1 MGGRG
6 ISRTEVQ
13 LGKGVTVPVHRLN
26 TVILGAGAAGMNCA
40 VHLFEFLSARG
51 VERPQDRVAV
61 VTAGV
66 GLGASR
72 MSGSDKQTYYKLGT
86 SPLVADS
93 ATEFIKALTSF
104 GCMHGDIA
112 LAEGENSL
120 REFYH
125 LVQAGVPF
133 PHDPEGAYVGYKTDH
148 DPYERATSAGPK
160 TSRFMSEC
168 LQAQAK
174 RYGIRIFDRQ
184 EAVHILT
191 DGADGRRVVGLVTL
205 DRRRVREPG
214 FGLTVFLCRN
224 LVLAAGGPGALF
236 EVSVY
241 PLGQVGVH
249 GLAFKAGLRAA
260 NMTEWQF
267 GLASTRFRWN
277 VSGTYMQVVP
287 RVFSTDRRGGDEREF
302 LTPHFPTMSRMGTA
316 TFLKGYQWPFDA
328 QRVTGGQSS
337 LIDLLV
343 THETRGLGRRVY
355 LDFRENPRPGP
366 GMAPFD
372 VAGLEPEARTYL
384 ERNGATQGTPIE
396 RLRHMNPPAID
407 IYSEHGID
415 IAREPLEIDVCAQHH
430 NGGFAVDKW
439 WRASLPGAFVIGEMA
454 GTHGVKRP
462 GGAALNSGQVGGLR
476 AAEYIA
482 NVLGGDLPAESG
494 LGAAQAAEIERLM
507 TELARRATGTEG
519 GMTAKAAIAAIQRRS
534 TLAAAH
540 LREPGTVEK
549 ALAEAREQLASIRAN
564 GLRGGA
570 GTEVVAALEAEHLAI
585 TQIALLESLRE
596 YLARGG
602 GSRGSYMVMGPGAT
616 TVKADLV
623 CPWTKT
629 PYGFIAENEALRQ
642 DIAEI
647 ELTDA
652 ERMAF
657 KITHAAPRP
666 VPRRDEAFERTWSKF
681 RAGAI
686 YAE

>member
-1 MGGRG
+1 MAST
-6 ISRTEVQ
+6 ISRQDITMA
-13 LGKGVTVPVHRLN
+13 GGTTVPVYRLN

-51 VERPQDRVAV
+51 VARPQDRIAV

-66 GLGASR
+66 ELGASR

-86 SPLVADS
+86 SPSVADS
-93 ATEFIKALTSF
+93 AQEFVKALTGF

-112 LAEGENSL
+112 LAEAENSL

-160 TSRFMSEC
+160 TSRFMSER
-168 LQAQAK
+168 LQAQAN
-174 RYGIRIFDRQ
+174 RYGIRIFDRHN
-184 EAVHILT
+184 AVHILT
-191 DGADGRRVVGLVTL
+191 EDRGGRRVVGLVAV
-205 DRRRVREPG
+205 DRRRLREPG

-241 PLGQVGVH
+241 PRGQVGMH
-249 GLAFKAGLRAA
+249 GLAFRAGLRAA

-277 VSGTYMQVVP
+277 VSGTYMQVAP
-287 RVFSTDRRGGDEREF
+287 RLFSTDRRGRDERDF
-302 LTPHFPTMSRMGTA
+302 LCPHFPSMSRMATA

-355 LDFRENPRPGP
+355 LDFREDPRPGP
-366 GMAPFD
+366 GMTPFA
-372 VAGLEPEARTYL
+372 VSELEPEARTYL
-384 ERNGATQGTPIE
+384 ERNGAMQRTPIE
-396 RLRHMNPPAID
+396 RLRHMNAPAIE
-407 IYSEHGID
+407 IYAEHGID

-454 GTHGVKRP
+454 ATHGVKRP

-482 NVLGGDLPAESG
+482 NVLGGELPEAGEFG
-494 LGAAQAAEIERLM
+494 PAQAGEVERV
-507 TELARRATGTEG
+507 LARLSRAASN
-519 GMTAKAAIAAIQRRS
+519 TAGPATPKAAIAAIQRRS

-540 LREPGTVEK
+540 LRERSTVER
-549 ALAEAREQLASIRAN
+549 ALAEARDQLAAIRRE
-564 GLRGGA
+564 GLRPA
-570 GTEVVAALEAEHLAI
+570 SRAEVVQVLQAEELAI
-585 TQIALLESLRE
+585 TQVALLEALLD

-616 TVKADLV
+616 PVKADLL
-623 CPWTKT
+623 CPWTQA

-642 DIAEI
+642 DMAEV
-647 ELTDA
+647 ELADA
-652 ERMAF
+652 ERMEF
-657 KITHAAPRP
+657 SIRHVAPRP
-666 VPRRDEAFERTWSKF
+666 VPRRDEAFERMWSKF
-681 RAGAI
+681 RSGTI